1 MNQVCMNMKS
11 EMNVKIKTCKR
22 IMKTEENR
30 CTLLWV
36 KSFEIEKTLFGG
48 CLSFSVIETSKSD
61 LQASIV
67 LFVHSRNWD
76 YFHQK
81 KSNASRPKTLER
93 QQPETFL
100 ERIVCSIQ
108 MPDRKKELFKAKGR
122 STWST
127 LALRRIEKRPLLK
140 TSRNLWETGDVN
152 RVRIAEIVNYFAVC
166 CLGYGEFWWIT
177 SYSGV
182 PDRTLLLPQYDYYIK
197 WLFSGC
203 IHIGFFGLQWI
214 TMPKTR

>member
-67 LFVHSRNWD
+67 LFVHNQNWD

-81 KSNASRPKTLER
+81 IIQRESPQNVRTATARDLSRKNCLQHSNAW
-93 QQPETFL
+93 Q
-100 ERIVCSIQ
+100 
-108 MPDRKKELFKAKGR
+108 KKELFKAKGR

-182 PDRTLLLPQYDYYIK
+182 PDRTLLL
-197 WLFSGC
+197 LFC
-203 IHIGFFGLQWI
+203 HNMII
-214 TMPKTR
+214 T

>member
-67 LFVHSRNWD
+67 LFVHCQNWD

-81 KSNASRPKTLER
+81 IIQRESPQNVRTATARDLSRKNCLQHSNAW
-93 QQPETFL
+93 Q
-100 ERIVCSIQ
+100 
-108 MPDRKKELFKAKGR
+108 KKRAFQSKG
-122 STWST
+122 
-127 LALRRIEKRPLLK
+127 
-140 TSRNLWETGDVN
+140 
-152 RVRIAEIVNYFAVC
+152 EIHLV
-166 CLGYGEFWWIT
+166 
-177 SYSGV
+177 
-182 PDRTLLLPQYDYYIK
+182 
-197 WLFSGC
+197 
-203 IHIGFFGLQWI
+203 HFGLEKNRKAPSFENK
-214 TMPKTR
+214 PKPVRNRGCQPR